1 MSFILILYKLLL
13 KLFVIKCIKNLLTSL
28 SRINNSINQLSTFNQ
43 ESMTSKVDLL
53 IHQADT
59 KFIIT
64 LMDLEEILI
73 LTDHLVDFTNH
84 SSQLNTQTL
93 VHFTHNG
100 LLDQEL
106 FQIQLWKPNQFIML
120 LMELVEID
128 MSSKL

>member
-1 MSFILILYKLLL
+1 MCKQGA
-13 KLFVIKCIKNLLTSL
+13 LTH
-28 SRINNSINQLSTFNQ
+28 R
-43 ESMTSKVDLL
+43 
-53 IHQADT
+53 ADI

-64 LMDLEEILI
+64 LMDLEETLI

-84 SSQLNTQTL
+84 SSQLNTQMQ

-120 LMELVEID
+120 LMELAEID
-128 MSSKL
+128 M